1 MGTWNNDDGLYI
13 KFGTDEAT
21 ATIGGNTVTADDYQ
35 MVSFDLD
42 LTTLGATAAIVSDNI
57 FIPANARVDKVEIIT
72 TTAADS
78 SGDSGVLNIGTIRKD
93 RTTEIDYDGLVAAM
107 VQGNIDAAGET
118 QEVVIGHT
126 YVGADV
132 GTTTAYAGYIT
143 ADYDTAAFTAGEV
156 KVRIFYR
163 MIS

>member
-21 ATIGGNTVTADDYQ
+21 AGIGGHVSTADDYQ
-35 MVSFDLD
+35 MVSVEVD
-42 LTTLGATAAIVSDNI
+42 LTTLAATAGILDDNVWV
-57 FIPANARVDKVEIIT
+57 PANARIDKVEVIVE
-72 TTAADS
+72 TAADS
-78 SGDSGVLNIGTIRKD
+78 AGDAAVLNVGLIRKD
-93 RTTEIDYDGLVAAM
+93 RSTEIDYDGLVAAM

-132 GTTTAYAGYIT
+132 GTTTANAGYIT
-143 ADYDTAAFTAGEV
+143 ADYDTAAFTAGV
-156 KVRIFYR
+156 VLIRVFYR